1 MLHRVKAN
9 SASQHWRAPELDHRE
24 RSPAED
30 RPDRRPEDRL
40 RTIRKYANRRL
51 YDTADSRYVNLEEL
65 AAMVRGGETVRVVD
79 AKSGDDLTRPVL
91 VQVLLEQ
98 PGLLDVFPP
107 ALLHR
112 VIRTAGQEPLHPLVA
127 QQLAVGFEL
136 LETQLVAFEQQFGWS
151 PTPPRP
157 PAPPPRE
164 PEEPSPAATAEPPGE
179 DPELSALRERLAAL
193 EARLGRGGS

>member
-1 MLHRVKAN
+1 M
-9 SASQHWRAPELDHRE
+9 
-24 RSPAED
+24 
-30 RPDRRPEDRL
+30 

-65 AAMVRGGETVRVVD
+65 AAMVREGETVQVVD
-79 AKSGDDLTRPVL
+79 AKTGDDLTRPVL

-112 VIRTAGQEPLHPLVA
+112 VIRTAGREPLHPLVA

-136 LETQLVAFEQQFGWS
+136 LETQLVAFEQSFGWT

-157 PAPPPRE
+157 PSPPEAAPDAAPPPP
-164 PEEPSPAATAEPPGE
+164 PEAPPAADAE
-179 DPELSALRERLAAL
+179 LAALRDRLAAL